1 MEDHT
6 FVDGIGRIAI
16 IDGIVRVDF
25 FAHSPTE
32 MGPDG
37 KPRMA
42 FAHRIVI
49 GADQFLR
56 AAEKIAESVRLIQQ
70 HQQQAQQHA
79 PQPQTPVQQQVYAQ
93 QQAPVQQQMP
103 PNVQQMRPPQQQ
115 AAPVQQPAPQEA
127 SFGRKNNGQHETPPP
142 ASPQRPFP

>member
-70 HQQQAQQHA
+70 HQQAQGQQHA
-79 PQPQTPVQQQVYAQ
+79 PQAYAPQQP
-93 QQAPVQQQMP
+93 MP
-103 PNVQQMRPPQQQ
+103 PNVQPMRAQQQ
-115 AAPVQQPAPQEA
+115 QPSPVPQPGPAPQAPVQEA

-142 ASPQRPFP
+142 VLPQRPFP

>member
-25 FAHSPTE
+25 ITHSPTE

-37 KPRMA
+37 KPRLA
-42 FAHRIVI
+42 FAHRIVM
-49 GADQFLR
+49 GTDQFMR
-56 AAEKIAESVRLIQQ
+56 AAEKMAETVRLIQQ
-70 HQQQAQQHA
+70 HQAQGQHQPQQQTPQQA
-79 PQPQTPVQQQVYAQ
+79 YA
-93 QQAPVQQQMP
+93 QQQMP
-103 PNVQQMRPPQQQ
+103 PHTQQMP
-115 AAPVQQPAPQEA
+115 AQQPAEQPET

>member
-37 KPRMA
+37 KPRLA
-42 FAHRIVI
+42 FAHRIVM
-49 GADQFLR
+49 GTDQFLR
-56 AAEKIAESVRLIQQ
+56 ATEKMVETVRLIQH
-70 HQQQAQQHA
+70 HQSQGQQHA
-79 PQPQTPVQQQVYAQ
+79 QQTPQQTYTPQQAYAPQPHAQ
-93 QQAPVQQQMP
+93 QQQT
-103 PNVQQMRPPQQQ
+103 
-115 AAPVQQPAPQEA
+115 QQPAPQQES
-127 SFGRKNNGQHETPPP
+127 SFGRKNNGQQEQPPMP
-142 ASPQRPFP
+142 PRPFP

>member
-1 MEDHT
+1 MEQHT

-25 FAHSPTE
+25 ITHSPTE

-37 KPRMA
+37 KPRLA
-42 FAHRIVI
+42 FAHRIVM
-49 GADQFLR
+49 GTDQFMR
-56 AAEKIAESVRLIQQ
+56 AAEKMAETVRLIQQ
-70 HQQQAQQHA
+70 HQAQGQQPQQQTYT
-79 PQPQTPVQQQVYAQ
+79 PQPQVPPHAQ
-93 QQAPVQQQMP
+93 QQQMSP
-103 PNVQQMRPPQQQ
+103 QM
-115 AAPVQQPAPQEA
+115 QQPET

>member
-70 HQQQAQQHA
+70 HQQQAQQ
-79 PQPQTPVQQQVYAQ
+79 PQTPAQQQVYAQ
-93 QQAPVQQQMP
+93 HLAPAQQQMP
-103 PNVQQMRPPQQQ
+103 PNVQPMRPPQPQ
-115 AAPVQQPAPQEA
+115 AAPAEQPAPQEA
-127 SFGRKNNGQHETPPP
+127 SFGRKNNGQQEQPPQMP
-142 ASPQRPFP
+142 PRPFP